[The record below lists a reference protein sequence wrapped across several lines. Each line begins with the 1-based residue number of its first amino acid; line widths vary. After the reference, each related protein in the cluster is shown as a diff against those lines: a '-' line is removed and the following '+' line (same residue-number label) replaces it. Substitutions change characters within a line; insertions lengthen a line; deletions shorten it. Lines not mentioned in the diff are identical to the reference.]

1 MSMNA
6 LTLCQLAYSSPPLTA
21 KPDYP
26 EILQSYC
33 SEIMIILLWINFT
46 INNLNAFLRHTPT
59 VCARLKQLFVTI
71 NFMFQGIWIILK
83 GLYLLV
89 QN

>member
-1 MSMNA
+1 MLMNA
-6 LTLCQLAYSSPPLTA
+6 LTLCPLAYSSPPLTA

-46 INNLNAFLRHTPT
+46 INNLNAFLRHIPPGQGLTL
-59 VCARLKQLFVTI
+59 ALRSSLIIQLH
-71 NFMFQGIWIILK
+71 
-83 GLYLLV
+83 LLI
-89 QN
+89 